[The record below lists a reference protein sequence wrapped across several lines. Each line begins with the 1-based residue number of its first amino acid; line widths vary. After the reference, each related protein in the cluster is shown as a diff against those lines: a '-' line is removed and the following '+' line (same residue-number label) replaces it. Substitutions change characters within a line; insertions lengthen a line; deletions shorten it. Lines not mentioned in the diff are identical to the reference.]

1 MAEDNDYTPTDTV
14 KSLVNKEMEAIEAE
28 GDEWVWE
35 EYQEFVIGWVIQ
47 RLLNTGKISLNIK

>member
-28 GDEWVWE
+28 GDKWVWE
-35 EYQEFVIGWVIQ
+35 TYQEFVIGWVIQ
-47 RLLNTGKISLNIK
+47 RLLNTGKISLNTK